1 MNKIHN
7 FVLSDSMAK
16 LLIAIFTAIVAA
28 GAILHL
34 TDTHKISPTYAHK
47 IQLSQADTT
56 SQQLQRQQQAQN
68 TQQAAADSLTLATSQ
83 ETVISDTKEITI
95 PCAWSDITITLSDFE
110 LMCRTVYCEAGN
122 QPIETQIM
130 AALTIL
136 NRLSSENY
144 PDTVTEVIYQ
154 DSQYSVTEWPDFDQ
168 YGWTSSVEQ
177 AVTYALEVN
186 EHPGDMYYFRTDHYH
201 PFGQP
206 YTVSGDLYF
215 STQQ

>member
-16 LLIAIFTAIVAA
+16 LSIAVSAAIMAA
-28 GAILHL
+28 GVILHL
-34 TDTHKISPTYAHK
+34 TGDNKISPTYAHK
-47 IQLSQADTT
+47 IQSAQTEITLQQ
-56 SQQLQRQQQAQN
+56 SQQLK
-68 TQQAAADSLTLATSQ
+68 QAAADSLTLATSQ
-83 ETVISDTKEITI
+83 ETAASDTIEITI

-186 EHPGDMYYFRTDHYH
+186 EHPMDMYYFRTDHYH